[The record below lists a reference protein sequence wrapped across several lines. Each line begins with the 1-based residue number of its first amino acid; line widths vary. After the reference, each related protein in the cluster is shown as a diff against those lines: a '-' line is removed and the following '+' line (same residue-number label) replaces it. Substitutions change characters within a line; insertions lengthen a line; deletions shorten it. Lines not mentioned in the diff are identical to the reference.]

1 VFTGG
6 RGSPGRGRGGR
17 GRAIVRWLLVAAV
30 VGVLAGVAA
39 IGFQL
44 LLTWSTS
51 GFLGVLVG
59 HEPATTAGGGE
70 PRAATGL
77 ERPWLLPLVTAGGA
91 ALAALI
97 ALKAAPETGGHGT
110 DSAIA
115 AAHDHPSGM
124 RARVPLVK
132 ALTSSLTLGS
142 GGSGGTEGPIAQIG
156 GGVGSV
162 VARRAGLPERHARA
176 VVMTGLGAGIA
187 AIFRAPLGGAVL
199 AAELLYRRGVAW
211 EVLLPA
217 LASSAVAFGV
227 YGAFTGFGPLLGE
240 QWITG
245 GTDPVDWVL
254 FTALGLLCGLLGRLY
269 IGTFYGMHRLTE
281 RWVRRERGVPP
292 WVPPAIGGLVVGLIG
307 LAAPAV
313 LGPGYG
319 IIQQSLSREAVL
331 RMSLWLVLLLPLIK
345 ILATALSIG
354 TGGSGG
360 LFGPGLFIGAV
371 AGAAFWRVCLAGGA
385 TTLGPEVFAVIGA
398 AALLGPTIHAPV
410 GVTLLVLEATRSPGL
425 VGPVVVAM
433 LASRAVIGRQTLY
446 RSQPDKP
453 GRRAPVL
460 GTAVPAAP
468 AAPVAAQAAV
478 TTSTSAARPYPVGL
492 TGDAGPHEKAPR
504 DGPHHPLWTANGR
517 NSDG

>member
-1 VFTGG
+1 MFTGRRRRTG
-6 RGSPGRGRGGR
+6 RKRGGR
-17 GRAIVRWLLVAAV
+17 GRAIVRWALVTTV
-30 VGVLAGVAA
+30 VGVLAGVSAL
-39 IGFQL
+39 GFQL
-44 LLTWSTS
+44 LLAWSTS

-59 HEPATTAGGGE
+59 FEPAATSTGGQPQG
-70 PRAATGL
+70 ASGM
-77 ERPWLLPLVTAGGA
+77 ERPWLLPLVTGGGA
-91 ALAALI
+91 ALAALVV
-97 ALKAAPETGGHGT
+97 LKAAPETGGHGT
-110 DSAIA
+110 DAAID
-115 AAHDHPSGM
+115 AAHHDPSRM

-162 VARRAGLPERHARA
+162 VARRAGLPERDART
-176 VVMTGLGAGIA
+176 VVMTGLGAGIG

-199 AAELLYRRGVAW
+199 GAELLYRKGVAW
-211 EVLLPA
+211 PVLLPA
-217 LASSAVAFGV
+217 LASSAVAFAV
-227 YGAFTGFGPLLGE
+227 CGAFLGFGPLLGE

-245 GTDPVDWVL
+245 GTDPVELLL
-254 FTALGLLCGLLGRLY
+254 FVALGVLCGLLGRVY
-269 IGTFYGMHRLTE
+269 ISTFYGMHHLTE

-292 WVPPAIGGLVVGLIG
+292 WAPPIAGGLAVGGIG

-319 IIQQSLSREAVL
+319 VIQQSFSAEAVL
-331 RMSLWLVLLLPLIK
+331 GTSLWLVLLLPLVK

-371 AGAAFWRVCLAGGA
+371 AGAAFWRVCYAGGA
-385 TTLGPEVFAVIGA
+385 TSLGPEVFAVIGA

-425 VGPVVVAM
+425 VGPVAVAM

-446 RSQPDKP
+446 RSQLDKP
-453 GRRAPVL
+453 ARFAPVIESV
-460 GTAVPAAP
+460 VPAAP
-468 AAPVAAQAAV
+468 PGPPPA
-478 TTSTSAARPYPVGL
+478 SARKTRAMARATPCGRPMEG
-492 TGDAGPHEKAPR
+492 KAT
-504 DGPHHPLWTANGR
+504 DE
-517 NSDG
+517 